1 MESTSAATQTPAAT
15 AARQGA
21 QLLEL
26 QARILASPLLFSSDT
41 RQAWQFLTKQISKTL
56 YADRVSI
63 WLFSQSDVLQCTDLY
78 QYQLNSHS
86 SGVCLQRSNYPKYF
100 NALKQHALIAAP
112 DATSHPATTEFN
124 DGYLQSTGIRSML
137 DAVIQSEYGL
147 GGVICVEQVSEQRS
161 WSVDEQHFI
170 AAMASMASTVHTFSR
185 HLQLQREYQLVLERQ
200 DMASRNAR
208 IGFWEANISSGE
220 LWWSPMVYDI
230 FGVDP
235 KQFSPSIELFYQLV
249 HPDDRAMVQ
258 QSEQQA
264 QLQGEQNVV
273 HRIVLPDGRLRW
285 VHEVAKWTTPE
296 GSAPARLIGS
306 VQDVT
311 QQQQTSGELQQFFLL
326 SRDILCI
333 ANQQNYFERVNTAF
347 SRITGYSEA
356 ELLSRPFTAFI
367 HPDDLISTD
376 VEVAEQQQ
384 GRVTSGFCNRYQ
396 HKEGHY
402 VTLQWSSVLDPVTGK
417 LYASAQDITERLQLE
432 RIKNEFVSTVSHEL
446 RTPLTSINGALA
458 LVNSGCVGTLP
469 PQASQLLQLA
479 NNNCQRL
486 TSLID
491 DLLDIEKLSAGMMQ
505 IVLQPQPV
513 VALVQQSVVDN
524 SPYGRDRNIQI
535 QLQSTGCDELLLINV
550 DSLRFS
556 QVMANLLSNAI
567 KFSPEAATVEVKIE
581 QQQQQVRISVT
592 DIGPGI
598 ADAFKAAVFQRF
610 SQADSS
616 DTRQK
621 GGTGLGLALS
631 KQLTE
636 SMHGSIGFSS
646 STGAGACFYV
656 DFPLWSG
663 KAAADA

>member
-1 MESTSAATQTPAAT
+1 MESTSAATQTSAAT
-15 AARQGA
+15 AARHGQ
-21 QLLEL
+21 QLLAL
-26 QARILASPLLFSSDT
+26 QAQILASPLLFSSDT

-112 DATSHPATTEFN
+112 DVASHPATTEFN

-200 DMASRNAR
+200 EMASRNAR

-235 KQFSPSIELFYQLV
+235 KQFSPSVELFYQLV

-258 QSEQQA
+258 QSELQA
-264 QLQGEQNVV
+264 QLLGEQNVV
-273 HRIVLPDGRLRW
+273 HRIVLPDGSMRW
-285 VHEVAKWTTPE
+285 VHEVAKWTTPQ
-296 GSAPARLIGS
+296 GSEPARLIGS
-306 VQDVT
+306 VQDIT
-311 QQQQTSGELQQFFLL
+311 QQQQTRCELQQFFSL

-333 ANQQNYFERVNTAF
+333 ANKQNYFERVNAAF
-347 SRITGYSEA
+347 SRITGYSET
-356 ELLSRPFTAFI
+356 ELLSRPYTDFI

-376 VEVAEQQQ
+376 AEVSEQQQ
-384 GRVTSGFCNRYQ
+384 GRVTSGFCNRYR
-396 HKEGHY
+396 HKNGHY
-402 VTLQWSSVLDPVTGK
+402 ITLQWSSVLDPASDK

-458 LVNSGCVGTLP
+458 LVMSGCVGELP
-469 PQASQLLQLA
+469 GQVAQLLQLA

-486 TSLID
+486 TSLIN

-535 QLQSTGCDELLLINV
+535 QLQSTGCDEQLLINV
-550 DSLRFS
+550 DSLRFA

-567 KFSPEAATVEVKIE
+567 KFSPDAATVVVKIE

-598 ADAFKAAVFQRF
+598 ADAFKEAIFQRF

-646 STGAGACFYV
+646 NTGAGACFYV

>member
-1 MESTSAATQTPAAT
+1 MDSTSAANTSAAT
-15 AARQGA
+15 ARQGQ
-21 QLLEL
+21 QLLAL
-26 QARILASPLLFSSDT
+26 QAKILASPLLFSSDT
-41 RQAWQFLTKQISKTL
+41 NLAWQFLTKQISKAL

-63 WLFSQSDVLQCTDLY
+63 WLFSQSDVLQCIDLY
-78 QYQLNSHS
+78 QYKLNSHS
-86 SGVCLQRSNYPKYF
+86 SDVCLQRSNYPKYF
-100 NALKQHALIAAP
+100 SALQQHALIAAS
-112 DATSHPATTEFN
+112 DAASHPAMAEFN
-124 DGYLQSTGIRSML
+124 DGYLQTAGIRSML
-137 DAVIQSEYGL
+137 DAVIQSEQGL
-147 GGVICVEQVSEQRS
+147 SGVICVEQVSSRRC

-170 AAMASMASTVHTFSR
+170 AAMASMASTVHTFSL

-208 IGFWEANISSGE
+208 IGFWEANVSNGE

-230 FGVDP
+230 FGVDSQ
-235 KQFSPSIELFYQLV
+235 QFSPSVELFYQLV

-258 QSEQQA
+258 QSELQA
-264 QLQGEQNVV
+264 QLLGEQNVV
-273 HRIVLPDGRLRW
+273 HRIVLPDGSMRW
-285 VHEVAKWTTPE
+285 VHEVAKWTTPQ
-296 GSAPARLIGS
+296 GSEPARLIGS
-306 VQDVT
+306 VQDIT
-311 QQQQTSGELQQFFLL
+311 QQQQTRCELQQFFSL

-333 ANQQNYFERVNTAF
+333 ANKQNYFERVNAAF
-347 SRITGYSEA
+347 SRITGYSET
-356 ELLSRPFTAFI
+356 ELLSRPYTDFI

-376 VEVAEQQQ
+376 AEVSEQQQ
-384 GRVTSGFCNRYQ
+384 GRVTSGFCNRYR
-396 HKEGHY
+396 HKNGHY
-402 VTLQWSSVLDPVTGK
+402 ITLQWSSVLDPASDK

-458 LVNSGCVGTLP
+458 LVMSGCVGELP
-469 PQASQLLQLA
+469 DQVAQLLQLA

-486 TSLID
+486 TSLIN

-513 VALVQQSVVDN
+513 VALVRQSVVDN
-524 SPYGRDRNIQI
+524 SPYGRDRNIQL
-535 QLQSTGCDELLLINV
+535 QLQTGCDEQLLINV

-567 KFSPEAATVEVKIE
+567 KFSPDAATVLVQIE
-581 QQQQQVRISVT
+581 QQHQHVRISVT

-598 ADAFKAAVFQRF
+598 ADAFKAAIFQRF

>member
-1 MESTSAATQTPAAT
+1 MDSTSAATQTSAAT
-15 AARQGA
+15 AARQGP
-21 QLLEL
+21 QLLAL
-26 QARILASPLLFSSDT
+26 QAQILASPLLFSNDT

-112 DATSHPATTEFN
+112 DVASHPATTEFN

-170 AAMASMASTVHTFSR
+170 AAMASIASTVHTFSR

-208 IGFWEANISSGE
+208 IGFWEADVSNGE

-235 KQFSPSIELFYQLV
+235 LHFVPSMALFYQLV
-249 HPDDRAMVQ
+249 HPDDILLVQ
-258 QSEQQA
+258 QSETRAMQS
-264 QLQGEQNVV
+264 GEHNVV
-273 HRIVLPDGRLRW
+273 HRIVLPDGSMRW
-285 VHEVAKWTTPE
+285 VHEVAKWTTPQ
-296 GSAPARLIGS
+296 GSEPARLIGS
-306 VQDVT
+306 VQDIT
-311 QQQQTSGELQQFFLL
+311 QQQQTRCELQQFFSL

-333 ANQQNYFERVNTAF
+333 ANKQNYFERVNSAF
-347 SRITGYSEA
+347 SRVTGYSES
-356 ELLSRPFTAFI
+356 ELLNRPYTDFI
-367 HPDDLISTD
+367 HPDDLNSTG
-376 VEVAEQQQ
+376 VEVGEQQQ
-384 GRVTSGFCNRYQ
+384 GRVTSGFCNRYR
-396 HKEGHY
+396 HKNGHY
-402 VTLQWSSVLDPVTGK
+402 ITLQWSSVLDPASGK

-458 LVNSGCVGTLP
+458 LVNSGCIGKLP
-469 PQASQLLQLA
+469 PQVAQLLQLA

-486 TSLID
+486 TSLIN

-524 SPYGRDRNIQI
+524 SPYGRDRDIKL
-535 QLQSTGCDELLLINV
+535 QLQSTGCDEQLLINV
-550 DSLRFS
+550 DSLRFA

-567 KFSPEAATVEVKIE
+567 KFSPDAATVVVKIE
-581 QQQQQVRISVT
+581 QHQQQVRISVT
-592 DIGPGI
+592 DVGPGI
-598 ADAFKAAVFQRF
+598 ADAFKAAIFQRF

-646 STGAGACFYV
+646 NTGAGACFYV
-656 DFPLWSG
+656 DFPLFSG
-663 KAAADA
+663 VAA

>member
-1 MESTSAATQTPAAT
+1 MDSTSAANTSAAT
-15 AARQGA
+15 ARQGQ
-21 QLLEL
+21 QLLAL
-26 QARILASPLLFSSDT
+26 QAKILASPLLFSSDT
-41 RQAWQFLTKQISKTL
+41 NLAWQFLTKQISKAL

-63 WLFSQSDVLQCTDLY
+63 WLFSQSDVLQCIDLY
-78 QYQLNSHS
+78 QYKLNSHS
-86 SGVCLQRSNYPKYF
+86 SDVCLQRSNYPKYF
-100 NALKQHALIAAP
+100 SALQQHALIAAS
-112 DATSHPATTEFN
+112 DAASHPAMAEFN
-124 DGYLQSTGIRSML
+124 DGYLQTAGIRSML
-137 DAVIQSEYGL
+137 DAVIQSEQGL
-147 GGVICVEQVSEQRS
+147 SGVICVEQVSSRRC

-170 AAMASMASTVHTFSR
+170 AAMASMASTVHTFSL

-208 IGFWEANISSGE
+208 IGFWEANVSNGE

-230 FGVDP
+230 FGVDSQ
-235 KQFSPSIELFYQLV
+235 QFSPSVELFYQLV

-258 QSEQQA
+258 QSELQA
-264 QLQGEQNVV
+264 QLLGEQNVV
-273 HRIVLPDGRLRW
+273 HRIVLPDGSMRW
-285 VHEVAKWTTPE
+285 VHEVAKWTTPQ
-296 GSAPARLIGS
+296 GSEPARLIGS
-306 VQDVT
+306 VQDIT
-311 QQQQTSGELQQFFLL
+311 QQQQTRCELQQFFSL

-333 ANQQNYFERVNTAF
+333 ANKQNYFERVNAAF
-347 SRITGYSEA
+347 SRITGYSET
-356 ELLSRPFTAFI
+356 ELLSRPYTDFI

-376 VEVAEQQQ
+376 AEVNEQQQ
-384 GRVTSGFCNRYQ
+384 GRVTSGFCNRYR
-396 HKEGHY
+396 HKNGHY
-402 VTLQWSSVLDPVTGK
+402 ITLQWSSVLDPASDK

-458 LVNSGCVGTLP
+458 LVMSGCVGELP
-469 PQASQLLQLA
+469 DQVAQLLQLA

-486 TSLID
+486 TSLIN

-513 VALVQQSVVDN
+513 VALVRQSVVDN
-524 SPYGRDRNIQI
+524 SPYGRDRNIQL
-535 QLQSTGCDELLLINV
+535 QLQTGCDEQLLINV

-567 KFSPEAATVEVKIE
+567 KFSPDAATVLVQIE
-581 QQQQQVRISVT
+581 QQHQHVRISVT

-598 ADAFKAAVFQRF
+598 ADAFKAAIFQRF

>member
-1 MESTSAATQTPAAT
+1 MDSTSAANTSAAT
-15 AARQGA
+15 ARQGQ
-21 QLLEL
+21 QLLAL

-41 RQAWQFLTKQISKTL
+41 NLAWQFLTKQISKAL

-63 WLFSQSDVLQCTDLY
+63 WLFSQSDVLQCIDLY
-78 QYQLNSHS
+78 QYKLNSHS
-86 SGVCLQRSNYPKYF
+86 SDVCLQRSNYPKYF
-100 NALKQHALIAAP
+100 SALQQHALIAAS
-112 DATSHPATTEFN
+112 DAASHPAMAEFN
-124 DGYLQSTGIRSML
+124 DGYLQTAGIRSML
-137 DAVIQSEYGL
+137 DAVIQSEQGL
-147 GGVICVEQVSEQRS
+147 SGVICVEQVSSRRC

-170 AAMASMASTVHTFSR
+170 AAMASMASTVHTFSL

-208 IGFWEANISSGE
+208 IGFWEASVSNGE

-235 KQFSPSIELFYQLV
+235 QQFSPSVELFYQLV

-258 QSEQQA
+258 QSELQA
-264 QLQGEQNVV
+264 QLLGEQNVV
-273 HRIVLPDGRLRW
+273 HRIVLPDGSMRW
-285 VHEVAKWTTPE
+285 VHEVAKWTSPQ
-296 GSAPARLIGS
+296 GSEPARLIGS
-306 VQDVT
+306 VQDIT
-311 QQQQTSGELQQFFLL
+311 QQQQTRCELQQFFSL

-333 ANQQNYFERVNTAF
+333 ANKQNYFERVNAAF
-347 SRITGYSEA
+347 SRITGYSET
-356 ELLSRPFTAFI
+356 ELLSRPYTDFI

-376 VEVAEQQQ
+376 AEVNEQQQ
-384 GRVTSGFCNRYQ
+384 GRVTSGFCNRYR
-396 HKEGHY
+396 HKNGHY
-402 VTLQWSSVLDPVTGK
+402 ITLQWSSVLDPASDK

-458 LVNSGCVGTLP
+458 LVMSGCVGELP
-469 PQASQLLQLA
+469 DQVAQLLQLA

-486 TSLID
+486 TSLIN

-513 VALVQQSVVDN
+513 VALVRQSVVDN
-524 SPYGRDRNIQI
+524 SPYGRDRNIQL
-535 QLQSTGCDELLLINV
+535 QLQTGCDEQLLINV

-567 KFSPEAATVEVKIE
+567 KFSPDAATVLVQIE
-581 QQQQQVRISVT
+581 QQHQHVRISVT

-598 ADAFKAAVFQRF
+598 ADAFKAAIFQRF

>member
-1 MESTSAATQTPAAT
+1 MDSTSTARQTSAAT
-15 AARQGA
+15 AARQGQ
-21 QLLEL
+21 QLLAL
-26 QARILASPLLFSSDT
+26 QAKILASPLLFSSDT
-41 RQAWQFLTKQISKTL
+41 RQAWQFLTKQISKAL

-63 WLFSQSDVLQCTDLY
+63 WLFSQSDVLQCIDLY
-78 QYQLNSHS
+78 QYHLNSHS
-86 SGVCLQRSNYPKYF
+86 SGVSLQRNNYPKYF
-100 NALKQHALIAAP
+100 SALQQHALIAAP
-112 DATSHPATTEFN
+112 DAANHPATAEFN
-124 DGYLQSTGIRSML
+124 DGYLQGAGIRSML
-137 DAVIQSEYGL
+137 DAVIQSECGL
-147 GGVICVEQVSEQRS
+147 GGVICVEQVSTERC

-185 HLQLQREYQLVLERQ
+185 HLQLQHEYQLVLERQ

-208 IGFWEANISSGE
+208 IGFWEADVSNGE

-235 KQFSPSIELFYQLV
+235 QQFSPSVALFYQLV
-249 HPDDRAMVQ
+249 HPDDIVLVQ
-258 QSEQQA
+258 QSETRAMQS
-264 QLQGEQNVV
+264 GEHNVV
-273 HRIVLPDGRLRW
+273 HRIVLPDGSMRW
-285 VHEVAKWTTPE
+285 VHEVAKWTTPQ

-306 VQDVT
+306 VQDIT
-311 QQQQTSGELQQFFLL
+311 QQQQTSGELHQFFSL

-333 ANQQNYFERVNTAF
+333 ANQHNYFERVNTAF
-347 SRITGYSEA
+347 SRVTGYSEA
-356 ELLSRPFTAFI
+356 ELLSRPFTDFI
-367 HPDDLISTD
+367 HPDDLISTN

-384 GRVTSGFCNRYQ
+384 GRVTSGFCNRYR
-396 HKEGHY
+396 HKNGHY

-458 LVNSGCVGTLP
+458 LVSSGCVGTLP
-469 PQASQLLQLA
+469 PQVAQLLQLA

-505 IVLQPQPV
+505 IVLQPQAV
-513 VALVQQSVVDN
+513 AALVQQSVIDN
-524 SPYGRDRNIQI
+524 SPYGRDRDIKL
-535 QLQSTGCDELLLINV
+535 QLQSTGSEQQLLINV
-550 DSLRFS
+550 DNLRFA
-556 QVMANLLSNAI
+556 QIMANLLSNAI
-567 KFSPEAATVEVKIE
+567 KFSPDAATVVVKIE
-581 QQQQQVRISVT
+581 QQQQLVRISVT
-592 DIGPGI
+592 DTGPGI
-598 ADAFKAAVFQRF
+598 AEAFKASIFQRF

-646 STGAGACFYV
+646 NAGAGACFYV

-663 KAAADA
+663 KAAAGA